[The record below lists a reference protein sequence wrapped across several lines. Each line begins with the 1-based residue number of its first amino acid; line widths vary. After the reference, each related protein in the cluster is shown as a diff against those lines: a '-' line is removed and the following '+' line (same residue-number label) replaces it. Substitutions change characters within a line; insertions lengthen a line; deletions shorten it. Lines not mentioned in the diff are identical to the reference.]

1 MLSQPLHDLAS
12 WTRHFRSVEIPVL
25 PTTVEELALLK
36 QTEDEHGN
44 VDAQTLALSVASD
57 PLMTLK
63 VLIEVE
69 SRRRSRTVTGAETVT
84 EAIVM
89 MGVTP
94 FFHAFGNQKDVMTW
108 LGDQPPAALMGLQRV
123 VRRSHRAANFALSFA
138 IHRMD
143 EDAVVIQEAALIH
156 DFCEM
161 LLWLHAPALAL
172 RIAQIQKADP
182 ALRSSAV
189 QREVLNIELQDLA
202 QSLMQV
208 WHLPELLQRLADDKH
223 ADHPRVRCVMLA
235 VRLARHT
242 QDGWGSPGAQAALPD
257 DVADIAAL
265 LNLSTTAAHAALL
278 DVDRS

>member
-25 PTTVEELALLK
+25 PTTVEEIALLR
-36 QTEDEHGN
+36 QTEDEHGS

-69 SRRRSRTVTGAETVT
+69 SRRRSRVVTSAETVT

-94 FFHAFGNQKDVMTW
+94 FFNAFGNQKDVMTW
-108 LGDQPPAALMGLQRV
+108 LEDQPPAALLGLQRV
-123 VRRSHRAANFALSFA
+123 IRRSHRAANFALSFA
-138 IHRMD
+138 VHRMD

-172 RIAQIQKADP
+172 RIAQAQKADP

-208 WHLPELLQRLADDKH
+208 WHLPELLVLLSDDKH
-223 ADHPRVRCVMLA
+223 AEHPRVRSVMLA
-235 VRLARHT
+235 IRLARHT
-242 QDGWGSPGAQAALPD
+242 QDGWNSPGAVASLPD
-257 DVADIAAL
+257 DIADIATL
-265 LNLSTTAAHAALL
+265 LNLSQAATHAALL
-278 DVDRS
+278 DVERG